1 MKQLRPTLFTSLL
14 LLPLLVVTVTA
25 QEQSQSL
32 FNGKDLSGWAGKS
45 EFWTVKDGAIFGQ
58 TTKDKP
64 TKGNTFLVWQGGEV
78 ADFVLKA
85 KVRFSGNNSGV
96 QYRSELVGNADDF
109 VVKGYQADLHP
120 KPEYFGMLYAEKW
133 RGIVAQ
139 RFQRVIVGQ
148 DGKSQIVGEVGD
160 KNQKLVDSEWNELTI
175 IAFGNRQIHL
185 VNSVV
190 TMDLTDNHPEA
201 KRKGIL
207 ALQLHAGAPMTV
219 EFKDISLKNLNAKSG
234 KAAIEAV
241 SVKTGNT
248 ATPINRIKAA
258 KGFQVELLYSVPS
271 EVHGS
276 WVNLCT
282 DNKGRLIVSDQFGK
296 LYKITP
302 PQPGNTLAQTDIK
315 PLNVDIRAVNGMV
328 WAFDALYVGVNDYER
343 KIPSGLYRITDSDG
357 DDELDKV
364 EMLRAMEARGDHGVH
379 AVVPSPDGKSLF
391 LITGNSTKPTQ
402 LASNSQV
409 PKVWGEDHLLPS
421 FPDGRGHNRGVLAP
435 GGIIYKVD
443 PDGKNCEAYA
453 NGFRNIFDAAFNRD
467 GELFTYDADM
477 EYDFNV
483 PWYRP
488 TRICQVTSGSEFGWR
503 NGAGKRPVF
512 YPDNLPGVLDI
523 GPGSPTGVTFGYG
536 AKFPAKY
543 QNALYALDW
552 SWGKLYAVHLKQNG
566 SSYTATKEEFITGAP
581 LPITDAIIHPNDGA
595 MYFTIGG
602 RRVQSGLYRVTY
614 AGDES
619 TALVKNEPSLTKE
632 TKIRRE
638 LEAYHGKQDP
648 RAITAAWPHLKN
660 EDRFIRWAARIA
672 VEHQPLDQ
680 WADKALSESDPQI
693 KVEALMAL
701 TRVTGICPQH
711 RNDESPAIDTAMRAR
726 LLDAVLSID
735 MSNLDAT
742 SQLTL
747 QRTIQII
754 LNRFGRPDN
763 STVEKLSAAI
773 DPLFPSNSADL
784 NWLLCETLAYLQAPS
799 VAAKTMDLIEAAPTQ
814 EEQVQYARSIRMLQ
828 TGWTPEL
835 RTAYFEWFLKA
846 ANYRG
851 GASFAKFIEFI
862 RNDAVASLSDA
873 QKESMKELLAKKP
886 ERISALENLG
896 AVFEGRPEKQWKLDE
911 LVKAA
916 NSGLKNRDFGNGQ
929 KMFGAAGCFACHR
942 FQNQGGMTGPD
953 LTTAGRRYSVRDL
966 LDQVVNPS
974 KVINDQFSAVMVIT
988 DEGLVHSGV
997 VVNLNN
1003 DGLTL
1008 NTDLTDPNKRVTI
1021 NRNTI
1026 DEMLVSKTSP
1036 MPAGLFNRMTLE
1048 EILDLVAYLISGADP
1063 KHEYF
1068 QP

>member
-1 MKQLRPTLFTSLL
+1 MKRVITFLL
-14 LLPLLVVTVTA
+14 LFVTSILMSSQVAA
-25 QEQSQSL
+25 QEFQTL
-32 FNGKDLSGWAGKS
+32 FNGKDLSGWKGKS

-64 TKGNTFLVWQGGEV
+64 TKGNTFLVWQGGDV
-78 ADFVLKA
+78 ADFVFKA
-85 KVRFSGNNSGV
+85 KVRFKGNNSGV
-96 QYRSELVGNADDF
+96 QYRSELVGKPEDF

-139 RFQRVIVGQ
+139 RFQRVIVGA
-148 DGKSQIVGEVGD
+148 DGKSQVVGEVGD
-160 KNQKLVDSEWNELTI
+160 KNQKLVDTEWNELTV
-175 IAFGNRQIHL
+175 IAVGNRQIHQ
-185 VNSVV
+185 VNGIT

-219 EFKDISLKNLNAKSG
+219 EFKDVQLKRLNGPAG
-234 KAAIEAV
+234 KAAINAV
-241 SVKTGNT
+241 SAKTGNT
-248 ATPINRIKAA
+248 ATPIDRVKAA
-258 KGFQVELLYSVPS
+258 DGFQVELLYSVPA

-276 WVNLCT
+276 WVNMCE
-282 DNKGRLIVSDQFGK
+282 DNKGRLLVSDQFGK
-296 LYKITP
+296 LYRITP
-302 PQPGNTLAQTDIK
+302 PAPGETLSQDDII
-315 PLNVDIRAVNGMV
+315 PVPVDIRAVNGMV

-391 LITGNSTKPTQ
+391 LITGNSTKPVEF
-402 LASNSQV
+402 ADNSQV
-409 PKVWGEDHLLPS
+409 PQIWGEDHLLPS

-443 PDGKNCEAYA
+443 PDGKNFEAYA

-488 TRICQVTSGSEFGWR
+488 TRICQVTSGAEFGWR

-523 GPGSPTGVTFGYG
+523 GPGSPTGMTFGYG

-552 SWGKLYAVHLKQNG
+552 SWGKLYAVHMKLDANG
-566 SSYTATKEEFITGAP
+566 STYTATKEEFVTGAP
-581 LPITDAIIHPNDGA
+581 LPITDAIIHQGDGA
-595 MYFTIGG
+595 MYFAIGG

-614 AGDES
+614 VGDES
-619 TALVKNEPSLTKE
+619 TKLVTTPPQTTDALKLRRSLE
-632 TKIRRE
+632 
-638 LEAYHGKQDP
+638 YFHGRQDEN
-648 RAITAAWPHLKN
+648 AIAAAWSELDN
-660 EDRFIRWAARIA
+660 EERFVRYAARKAI
-672 VEHQPLDQ
+672 EHQPVDT
-680 WADKALSESDPQI
+680 WADKALNEKNPAIQA
-693 KVEALMAL
+693 EALLAL
-701 TRVTGICPQH
+701 ARVTGVCPQH
-711 RNDESPAIDTAMRAR
+711 RNDTTPPVDTEMRAK
-726 LLDAVLSID
+726 LLDAILAVD
-735 MSNLDAT
+735 MTELDET
-742 SQLTL
+742 TQITIQRTL
-747 QRTIQII
+747 QIV
-754 LNRFGRPDN
+754 LNRFGRPDD
-763 STVEKLSAAI
+763 STVQKLI
-773 DPLFPSNSADL
+773 TKVDPLFPSESADI
-784 NWLLCETLAYLQAPS
+784 NWLLCETLAYLQAPT
-799 VAAKTMDLIEAAPTQ
+799 VAAKTMALIDSAPTQ
-814 EEQVQYARSIRMLQ
+814 EEQVQYARSIRLLK

-835 RTAYFEWFLKA
+835 QTQYFEWFLKA

-862 RNDAVASLSDA
+862 RNDAVATLTDS
-873 QKESMKELLAKKP
+873 QKESLKEVLAKKP
-886 ERISALENLG
+886 EQKSALENLG
-896 AVFEGRPEKQWKLDE
+896 AIFEGREEKQWSLAE
-911 LVKAA
+911 LVSVA
-916 NSGLKNRDFGNGQ
+916 NSELKGRDFSNGR
-929 KMFGAAGCFACHR
+929 KMFGAAGCYACHR

-953 LTTAGRRYSVRDL
+953 LTTAGRRYSVKDL

-1036 MPAGLFNRMTLE
+1036 MPAGLFNRMTKE
-1048 EILDLVAYLISGADP
+1048 EILDLVAYLISGGDRS
-1063 KHEYF
+1063 HQF
-1068 QP
+1068 FNN

>member
-1 MKQLRPTLFTSLL
+1 MTQLRPILFTSLL

-443 PDGKNCEAYA
+443 PDGKNFEAYA

-711 RNDESPAIDTAMRAR
+711 RNDESPSIDTAMRAR

-1036 MPAGLFNRMTLE
+1036 MPAGLFNRMTRE

>member
-1 MKQLRPTLFTSLL
+1 MKLITTLFLV
-14 LLPLLVVTVTA
+14 PLLSLTIQA
-25 QEQSQSL
+25 QDFQSL
-32 FNGKDLSGWAGKS
+32 FNGKDLSGWAGKT
-45 EFWTVKDGAIFGQ
+45 EFWSVKDGAIHGQ
-58 TTKDKP
+58 TTKEQP
-64 TKGNTFLVWQGGEV
+64 TKGNTFLVWQDGQV
-78 ADFVLKA
+78 ADFIFKA

-96 QYRSELVGNADDF
+96 QYRSELIGEPKDYA
-109 VVKGYQADLHP
+109 VKGYQADLHP

-139 RFQRVIVGQ
+139 RFQRVIVGE
-148 DGKSQIVGEVGD
+148 DGKPQVIGEVGD
-160 KNQKLVDSEWNELTI
+160 KNQKLVDTDWNELTV
-175 IAFGNRQIHL
+175 IAVGNRQIHQ
-185 VNSVV
+185 VNGIT

-207 ALQLHAGAPMTV
+207 ALQLHAGAPMKV
-219 EFKDISLKNLNAKSG
+219 EFKDLQLKVLDAKTG

-241 SVKTGNT
+241 SAKTGNT

-258 KGFQVELLYSVPS
+258 DGFQVELLYSVPS
-271 EVHGS
+271 DVHGS

-302 PQPGNTLAQTDIK
+302 PKSGESITSADVK
-315 PLNVDIRAVNGMV
+315 PVNVDIRAVNGMV

-343 KIPSGLYRITDSDG
+343 KIPSGLYRITDSNG

-364 EMLRAMEARGDHGVH
+364 EMLRELGARGDHGVH
-379 AVVPSPDGKSLF
+379 AVVPSPDGKSLY
-391 LITGNSTKPTQ
+391 LITGNSTTPTD
-402 LASNSQV
+402 LATNSQV
-409 PKVWGEDHLLPS
+409 PQVWGEDHLLPS

-443 PDGKNCEAYA
+443 PDGKNFEAYA
-453 NGFRNIFDAAFNRD
+453 NGFRNIFDAAFNRNGD
-467 GELFTYDADM
+467 LFTYDADM

-552 SWGKLYAVHLKQNG
+552 SWGKLYAVHMKPDG
-566 SSYTATKEEFITGAP
+566 ASYTSTKEEFITGAP
-581 LPITDAIIHPNDGA
+581 LPITDAIIHPGDGA

-614 AGDES
+614 VGKES
-619 TALVKNEPSLTKE
+619 TELVATRPAINEATKLRRSLE
-632 TKIRRE
+632 VF
-638 LEAYHGKQDP
+638 HGKQDP
-648 RAITAAWPHLKN
+648 KAIALAWPNLSHD
-660 EDRFIRWAARIA
+660 DRFIRWAARIA
-672 VEHQPLDQ
+672 IEHQPVASWTDLALTEHDPTIK
-680 WADKALSESDPQI
+680 AEALLALS
-693 KVEALMAL
+693 
-701 TRVTGICPQH
+701 RVTGVCPQH
-711 RNDESPAIDTAMRAR
+711 RNDATPPVDTAMRAK
-726 LLDAVLSID
+726 LLEAILAID
-735 MSNLDAT
+735 MHSLNADT
-742 SQLTL
+742 QLTL
-747 QRTIQII
+747 QRTIQIV
-754 LNRFGRPDN
+754 LNRFGRPDP
-763 STVEKLSAAI
+763 SIQEKLVAAI
-773 DPLFPSNSADL
+773 DPLFPSESADL
-784 NWLLCETLAYLQAPS
+784 NWLLCETLAYLQSPT
-799 VAAKTMDLIEAAPTQ
+799 VAAKTMALIEIAPTQ
-814 EEQVQYARSIRMLQ
+814 EEQVQYARSIRLLK
-828 TGWTPEL
+828 TGWTTEL
-835 RTAYFEWFLKA
+835 QTAYFEWFLKA

-862 RNDAVASLSDA
+862 RNDAVASLTDI
-873 QKESMKELLAKKP
+873 QKDSLKEVLAKKP
-886 ERISALENLG
+886 VQKSALETLG
-896 AVFEGRPEKQWKLDE
+896 AIFDGRKETQWSLDE
-911 LVKAA
+911 LVQAA
-916 NSGLKNRDFGNGQ
+916 GTELKHRDFENGRT
-929 KMFGAAGCFACHR
+929 MFAAAGCYACHR

-988 DEGLVHSGV
+988 DQGLVHSGV

-1003 DGLTL
+1003 NGLTL

-1026 DEMLVSKTSP
+1026 DEMMVSKTSP
-1036 MPAGLFNRMTLE
+1036 MPAGLFNRMTRD
-1048 EILDLVAYLISGADP
+1048 EIMDLVAYLISGADP
-1063 KHEYF
+1063 THEYF
-1068 QP
+1068 KK

>member
-1 MKQLRPTLFTSLL
+1 MTQLRPTLFTSLL

-443 PDGKNCEAYA
+443 PDGKNFEAYA

-614 AGDES
+614 SGDES

-660 EDRFIRWAARIA
+660 KDRFIRWAARIA

-784 NWLLCETLAYLQAPS
+784 NWLLCETLAYLQATS
-799 VAAKTMDLIEAAPTQ
+799 VAAKTMDLIAAAPTQ

-1036 MPAGLFNRMTLE
+1036 MPAGLFNRMTRE